1 MTNAE
6 HPFLETVERHTAL
19 LDRICRSFCDS
30 KEDREDLR
38 QDILL
43 NLWRGWKQWKPN
55 HKPITWIY
63 RVAMN
68 TAITWQRNR
77 KKHLETTVL
86 DDKDIPQDSTDQ
98 EAVDQLYSLI
108 RRLTAADQR
117 LIQLYIDGWNGKEI
131 AIMMQTTESNITTRI
146 YRIKQ
151 KLNELNRKEL
161 E

>member
-30 KEDREDLR
+30 KEDHEDLR

-77 KKHLETTVL
+77 KKHLDTTVL

-108 RRLTAADQR
+108 RRLPAADQR

>member
-30 KEDREDLR
+30 KEDHEDLR

-108 RRLTAADQR
+108 RRLPAADQR